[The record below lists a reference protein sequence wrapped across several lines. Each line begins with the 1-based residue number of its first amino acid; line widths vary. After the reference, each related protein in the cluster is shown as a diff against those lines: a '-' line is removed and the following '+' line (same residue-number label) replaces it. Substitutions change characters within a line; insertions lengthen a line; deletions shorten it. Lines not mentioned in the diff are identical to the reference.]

1 MKIEEFLS
9 YLKNVKRVR
18 ENEYMALCP
27 AHNDKKPS
35 LSVGLS
41 ENKKQILLHW
51 LTCDKDVFQKSI

>member
-27 AHNDKKPS
+27 AHNDKKGAAPADYDHER
-35 LSVGLS
+35 LSAAC
-41 ENKKQILLHW
+41 NAFDTKMRAP
-51 LTCDKDVFQKSI
+51 